1 MHSISLSSNKLNS
14 TMKIL
19 IDSKQYKKALNLF
32 NKQSNEST
40 DFTKNMAIKACT
52 KLRDYQTGFKILE
65 ELSPTSRNDPYIQTS
80 SIHLYMQCHKIDHA
94 YNLFLKATNKSDA
107 LYSAMFQAG
116 LITNKMPEKVL
127 DLFNEMTTQPGP
139 FAITAL
145 FNACAQLSNQRAKT
159 IGKKTLQQL
168 LNNDQSDNI
177 LLNSAIFMLMKFGDV
192 KYAEVV
198 FDMMEKKDIYGFGAM
213 IKGYQENQEYE
224 KVLDLYEK
232 MNFKGN
238 NIIHTIVFN
247 TCAELSHDRSKA
259 AGKKLLK
266 MILDN
271 GQYDNLVLNSAI
283 RMLMKFGDVNE
294 AERIFYLI
302 KEKDTY
308 SFSAMIKGY
317 MKNEEHEKALD
328 LYEQMSSESND
339 VTYTIVFNTCA
350 QLANDRA
357 KKTGKNL
364 LKQILANG
372 DQYDDVLLAS
382 ATGMLMKF
390 GDVENAEH
398 IFRLIRNKNIITY
411 INAYGLNGMGYE
423 AVELYKR
430 IPNDERDEISHI
442 CVLNACSHSGL
453 LDEAHN
459 IFNRIHTKTEKIITT
474 MVDCLSRLF
483 LFDEAQSLI
492 DNYEKMN
499 PPSIIM
505 YMAMLSGAR
514 NHRNRQLAEKIYD
527 RMKSVFPGEKQS
539 LLSGAILLSNIYSSF
554 GEYELAMDIRSKQ
567 KNELGINIKVGVTW
581 TMANGE
587 LVEFKAHDM
596 SHPRSSEIYA
606 ELDRLALLLLKHGH
620 TFDSSWIT
628 RKLDTYES
636 IQSVLCGHSEK
647 LAIAFNLIQRPI
659 PSTIQ
664 ITKNLR
670 ICGDCQKLMYFL
682 DWDTLLYRSD
692 QPEEF
697 QQLQIKH

>member
-411 INAYGLNGMGYE
+411 SIMINGYKINQKPLKCLQIFDEIELNGLISNEKIFTIAIG
-423 AVELYKR
+423 ACSQIGLVEKCKSVVDR
-430 IPNDERDEISHI
+430 IPIHI
-442 CVLNACSHSGL
+442 QNQQVIQN
-453 LDEAHN
+453 
-459 IFNRIHTKTEKIITT
+459 
-474 MVDCLSRLF
+474 V
-483 LFDEAQSLI
+483 LI
-492 DNYEKMN
+492 DM
-499 PPSIIM
+499 
-505 YMAMLSGAR
+505 
-514 NHRNRQLAEKIYD
+514 
-527 RMKSVFPGEKQS
+527 
-539 LLSGAILLSNIYSSF
+539 
-554 GEYELAMDIRSKQ
+554 
-567 KNELGINIKVGVTW
+567 W
-581 TMANGE
+581 
-587 LVEFKAHDM
+587 
-596 SHPRSSEIYA
+596 
-606 ELDRLALLLLKHGH
+606 
-620 TFDSSWIT
+620 
-628 RKLDTYES
+628 
-636 IQSVLCGHSEK
+636 
-647 LAIAFNLIQRPI
+647 
-659 PSTIQ
+659 
-664 ITKNLR
+664 
-670 ICGDCQKLMYFL
+670 
-682 DWDTLLYRSD
+682 
-692 QPEEF
+692 
-697 QQLQIKH
+697 